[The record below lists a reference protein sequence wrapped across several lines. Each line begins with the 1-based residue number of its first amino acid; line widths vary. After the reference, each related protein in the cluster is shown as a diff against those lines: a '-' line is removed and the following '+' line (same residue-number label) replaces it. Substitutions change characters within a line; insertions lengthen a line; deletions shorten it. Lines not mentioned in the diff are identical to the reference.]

1 MISSVTRLILR
12 LRCRSGCRVPAAHRK
27 APAKTGTEPG
37 ADPLLTGNPHYLWGK
52 RSQKFTAETKNEKR
66 SNKENGKAAPKFLH
80 GSVQV
85 TWFSSVHKQTVL
97 PAEEQIRKGDIQP
110 EKNGADGDSKQPG
123 PESADLR
130 AV

>member
-1 MISSVTRLILR
+1 M
-12 LRCRSGCRVPAAHRK
+12 CRRHAGRRRPKRERSLVWIRFSPEIRTV
-27 APAKTGTEPG
+27 
-37 ADPLLTGNPHYLWGK
+37 LWEK

-66 SNKENGKAAPKFLH
+66 SNEENGKAAPKFLH
-80 GSVQV
+80 GSVQ
-85 TWFSSVHKQTVL
+85 TAWLSSVHKQTVP

-123 PESADLR
+123 PESADLC